1 MSFTITIRRECF
13 HNDKIMFHVK
23 HSLYLEYGHKIMF
36 HVKQSNPIYC
46 EQYRETSNF
55 V

>member
-1 MSFTITIRRECF
+1 
-13 HNDKIMFHVK
+13 MFHVK
-23 HSLYLEYGHKIMF
+23 HFLYLDYGHKIMF

-46 EQYRETSNF
+46 EQCRETSNF